1 MSIDFSPSLAYITGI
16 QKQKETSVEPMKIDL
31 ASQAADVSNKDGMFF
46 HYFQLIF
53 WGNGFKLMKSV
64 FRLDI
69 SKELFTVRVGS
80 SLFLQTAVGVP
91 FLELF
96 KARLVGAWKNLV

>member
-53 WGNGFKLMKSV
+53 LG
-64 FRLDI
+64 
-69 SKELFTVRVGS
+69 
-80 SLFLQTAVGVP
+80 
-91 FLELF
+91 
-96 KARLVGAWKNLV
+96 